1 MSKKTKKEAEETNR
15 IVFISYPNDPQQINN
30 CTMRISYPTDPQQI
44 DNYPCKVNVADNHD
58 VEVTEEFQFLE
69 VDGSLSVA
77 LRGFLQ
83 VTNGPGREREKK

>member
-1 MSKKTKKEAEETNR
+1 MEK
-15 IVFISYPNDPQQINN
+15 
-30 CTMRISYPTDPQQI
+30 MRISYPTDPQQI

-83 VTNGPGREREKK
+83 VTNGPGREREEMRDQMEKGIKFSFYIYKL